1 MKTIIKLFIAFFGLP
16 IIILSCN
23 RPVCKNTNP
32 IFDKYKPNTEEYK
45 AELAKQLEL
54 VDRSKLSYWFWEY
67 IDSTGQELLFFKITG
82 DELCAIIVLNV
93 DQWNKLEELRQ
104 KKGVTFRGA
113 EFINLKFDI
122 KHDSIKTEFIY
133 RDFDR
138 IID

>member
-1 MKTIIKLFIAFFGLP
+1 MKTRIKLLIAFFGLY

-23 RPVCKNTNP
+23 RPVCKNINP

-45 AELAKQLEL
+45 AELAKQLEF

-67 IDSTGQELLFFKITG
+67 IDSTGQELLYFKITG
-82 DELCAIIVLNV
+82 DKLCAIIVLNV
-93 DQWNKLEELRQ
+93 DKWNKLEELRQ

-113 EFINLKFDI
+113 EFIDLKFDI
-122 KHDSIKTEFIY
+122 KQDSLKTEFIY